1 MGSATIRR
9 FAFVA
14 AILLL
19 AAPAWCRPG
28 AVADAR
34 DRPGRALV
42 GLAPAAAGT
51 VPAIRRH
58 AAGAWFTIG
67 AARADHGRAVAVAGL
82 LGLLSLTRLLPW
94 ATVKAVSHVPPSIGR
109 RRHVIALRA
118 PPRPCCA

>member
-19 AAPAWCRPG
+19 APAWCRPA
-28 AVADAR
+28 AVAETLER
-34 DRPGRALV
+34 SGRTLV
-42 GLAPAAAGT
+42 GLAPAGAGA

-58 AAGAWFTIG
+58 TAGGWWTS
-67 AARADHGRAVAVAGL
+67 AARTDLGRSLAAVGL
-82 LGLLSLTRLLPW
+82 LALLSLTTLMPW
-94 ATVKAVSHVPPSIGR
+94 ATLEAVRTAPSSLAR

-118 PPRPCCA
+118 PPRPLCL